1 MKKFMNEVFSRLLA
15 LLTFLLVMLV
25 MYDILATM
33 FAWITSQ
40 LNYVG
45 SEQEYIEQTMQLQ
58 VFTTFMVPA
67 MTGLTFYMLSKF
79 NFTQMYKNLFAKIG
93 QRMSKGFSPKNNAQ
107 TKTNKKSKAKAK
119 PNKNKVGDK

>member
-45 SEQEYIEQTMQLQ
+45 SEQEYIEQAMQLQ
-58 VFTTFMVPA
+58 VFTTFIVPA

-93 QRMSKGFSPKNNAQ
+93 QRMSKGFSPKDNTQ
-107 TKTNKKSKAKAK
+107 TKTNKKAKAKAK

>member
-45 SEQEYIEQTMQLQ
+45 SEQEYIEQAMQLQ
-58 VFTTFMVPA
+58 VFTTFIVPA

-107 TKTNKKSKAKAK
+107 TKTNKKAKAK